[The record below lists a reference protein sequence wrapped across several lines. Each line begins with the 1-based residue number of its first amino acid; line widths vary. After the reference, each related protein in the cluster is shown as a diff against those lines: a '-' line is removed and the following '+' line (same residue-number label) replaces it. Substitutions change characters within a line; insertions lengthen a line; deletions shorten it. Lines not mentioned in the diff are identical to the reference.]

1 MNRQTNIPDWDLTSI
16 YPDINSEKYKAALT
30 QLTEGIKS
38 LKALNDQAEN
48 PDQKAGLNIE
58 NWIADFF
65 KADDILGPLANT
77 LAAYSYSIY
86 SVDTTSKSLLDN
98 LNQVESLTDQYEIQL
113 NRFSHTV
120 AENRGILPEF
130 YAKFPQ
136 YRKYEF
142 SINEMIEDDI
152 HTLSPELEE
161 IIAKLQQTGGRAWD
175 RLHEQLISN
184 LKDSETKKLF
194 NELRNDAYSPDA
206 QLRKE
211 SWQKEIALLK
221 QNEIAFAAS
230 LNNLKGETLSLL
242 EKRSWNNA
250 IDRALSSSRIKKETL
265 DALIA
270 AIEESLPHWRK
281 YLCAKAEYLKNH
293 NATASTNCGKE
304 KGLSFYDLF
313 APLDGKTASDG
324 QSVNDGI
331 TSNPGAATAG
341 KENTADITTT
351 TGITSNRA
359 ASEDSLLS
367 KNWTFEEARDYIVK
381 EFTSFS
387 PVMGDFARNAFD
399 RNWIDAR
406 VHPGKVGGAYCQDFY
421 VQKESRVLSN
431 FTGAFSDII
440 TLAHEL
446 GHAFHFFCIKDKDYR
461 NANYPMTLAETAS
474 TFAETIVKQD
484 ILKTASKEDRIK
496 ILELDLQDTC
506 QVLVDILCRFYFERS
521 VFEERQNGELTSEDF
536 CRLMADAQERS
547 YGDGLSDER
556 HEYMWAVKSHYY
568 SVDLD
573 FYNYPYAFGQLFA
586 AGLYSRYKKEG
597 KAFVDIYCKLLADT
611 GSMSCEDLCRQA
623 GFDITKKDFWKS
635 GIDFYINEI
644 EQFCRE
650 AE

>member
-1 MNRQTNIPDWDLTSI
+1 MNKPTNIPDWDLGSI
-16 YPDINSEKYKAALT
+16 YPDINSEKYKSDLAK
-30 QLTEGIKS
+30 LTEGIKT

-48 PDQKAGLNIE
+48 PDQKNHLNIQ

-98 LNQVESLTDQYEIQL
+98 LNQVEFLTDQYQIQL

-120 AENRGILPEF
+120 SKNRGILSEF
-130 YAKFPQ
+130 YANFPQ

-142 SINEMIEDDI
+142 SINEMLEDDI
-152 HTLSPELEE
+152 HTLSPELEG

-175 RLHEQLISN
+175 SLHEQLISN
-184 LKDSETKKLF
+184 LKDPETGKLF

-206 QLRKE
+206 RLRKE

-242 EKRSWNNA
+242 EERSWNCA
-250 IDRALSSSRIKKETL
+250 IDRALSSSRMKKETL

-270 AIEESLPHWRK
+270 AIEESLPQWRK
-281 YLCAKAEYLKNH
+281 YLKAKAEYLKNH

-304 KGLSFYDLF
+304 KGLAFYDLF
-313 APLDGKTASDG
+313 APLDGNTASDG
-324 QSVNDGI
+324 N
-331 TSNPGAATAG
+331 TNTAG
-341 KENTADITTT
+341 QTENGCNTATPSATN
-351 TGITSNRA
+351 NRA
-359 ASEDSLLS
+359 ASEESLLS
-367 KNWTFEEARDYIVK
+367 KNWTFEEARNYIVK

-387 PVMGDFARNAFD
+387 PVMGDFAKNAFD
-399 RNWIDAR
+399 KNWIDAR

-547 YGDGLSDER
+547 YGDGLSAER

-573 FYNYPYAFGQLFA
+573 FYNFPYAFGQLFA

-597 KAFVDIYCKLLADT
+597 KAFVDIYCNLLSDT
-611 GSMSCEDLCRQA
+611 GSMSCEDLCFKA

-650 AE
+650 TE

>member
-1 MNRQTNIPDWDLTSI
+1 MNKPTNIPDWDLGSI
-16 YPDINSEKYKAALT
+16 YPDINSEKYKSDLAK
-30 QLTEGIKS
+30 LTEGIKT

-48 PDQKAGLNIE
+48 PDQKNHLNIQ

-98 LNQVESLTDQYEIQL
+98 LNQVEFLTDQYQIQL

-120 AENRGILPEF
+120 SKNRGILSEF
-130 YAKFPQ
+130 YANFPQ

-142 SINEMIEDDI
+142 SINEMLEDDI
-152 HTLSPELEE
+152 HTLSPELEG

-175 RLHEQLISN
+175 SLHEQLISN
-184 LKDSETKKLF
+184 LKDPETGKLF

-206 QLRKE
+206 RLRKE

-242 EKRSWNNA
+242 EERSWNCA
-250 IDRALSSSRIKKETL
+250 IDRALSSSRMKKETL

-270 AIEESLPHWRK
+270 AIEESLPQWRK
-281 YLCAKAEYLKNH
+281 YLKAKAEYLKNH
-293 NATASTNCGKE
+293 NATASTNCDKE
-304 KGLSFYDLF
+304 KGLAFYDLF
-313 APLDGKTASDG
+313 APLDGNTTSDG
-324 QSVNDGI
+324 N
-331 TSNPGAATAG
+331 TNTAG
-341 KENTADITTT
+341 QTETGCNTN
-351 TGITSNRA
+351 TSDSTNNRA
-359 ASEDSLLS
+359 ASEESLLS
-367 KNWTFEEARDYIVK
+367 KNWTFEEARDYIIK

-387 PVMGDFARNAFD
+387 PVMGDFAKNAFD
-399 RNWIDAR
+399 KNWIDAR

-547 YGDGLSDER
+547 YGDGLSAQR

-573 FYNYPYAFGQLFA
+573 FYNFPYAFGQLFA

-597 KAFVDIYCKLLADT
+597 KAFVDIYCNLLSDT
-611 GSMSCEDLCRQA
+611 GSMSCEDLCFKA

-644 EQFCRE
+644 EQFCKE

>member
-1 MNRQTNIPDWDLTSI
+1 MNKPTNIPDWDLGSI
-16 YPDINSEKYKAALT
+16 YPDINSEKYKSDLAK
-30 QLTEGIKS
+30 LTEGIKT

-48 PDQKAGLNIE
+48 PDQKNHLNIQ

-120 AENRGILPEF
+120 AKNRGILSEF
-130 YAKFPQ
+130 YVNFPQ
-136 YRKYEF
+136 YKKYEF
-142 SINEMIEDDI
+142 SINEMLEDDI
-152 HTLSPELEE
+152 HTLSPELEG

-184 LKDSETKKLF
+184 LKDPETGKLF

-206 QLRKE
+206 RLRKE

-221 QNEIAFAAS
+221 QSEIAFAAS

-242 EKRSWNNA
+242 EERSWNCA
-250 IDRALSSSRIKKETL
+250 IDRALSSSRMKKETL

-270 AIEESLPHWRK
+270 AIEESLPQWRK
-281 YLCAKAEYLKNH
+281 YLKAKAEYLKNH
-293 NATASTNCGKE
+293 NATASTNCVKE
-304 KGLSFYDLF
+304 KGLAFYDLF
-313 APLDGKTASDG
+313 APLDGNTSSDG
-324 QSVNDGI
+324 N
-331 TSNPGAATAG
+331 TNTAG
-341 KENTADITTT
+341 QTETGCNTATPSATN
-351 TGITSNRA
+351 NRA
-359 ASEDSLLS
+359 ASEESLLS
-367 KNWTFEEARDYIVK
+367 KNWTFEEARDYIIK

-387 PVMGDFARNAFD
+387 PVMGDFAKNAFD
-399 RNWIDAR
+399 KNWIDAR

-547 YGDGLSDER
+547 YGDGLSAER

-573 FYNYPYAFGQLFA
+573 FYNFPYAFGQLFA

-597 KAFVDIYCKLLADT
+597 KAFVDIYCNLLSDT
-611 GSMSCEDLCRQA
+611 GSMSCEDLCFKA

-644 EQFCRE
+644 EQFCKE

>member
-1 MNRQTNIPDWDLTSI
+1 MNKPTNIPDWDLGSI
-16 YPDINSEKYKAALT
+16 YPDINSEKYKSDLAK
-30 QLTEGIKS
+30 LTEGIKT

-48 PDQKAGLNIE
+48 PDQKNHLNIQ

-120 AENRGILPEF
+120 AKNRGILSEF
-130 YAKFPQ
+130 YANFPQ

-142 SINEMIEDDI
+142 SINEMLEDDI
-152 HTLSPELEE
+152 HTLSPELEG

-184 LKDSETKKLF
+184 LKDPETGKLF

-206 QLRKE
+206 RLRKE

-242 EKRSWNNA
+242 EERSWNCA
-250 IDRALSSSRIKKETL
+250 IDRALSSSRMKKETL

-270 AIEESLPHWRK
+270 AIEESLPQWRK
-281 YLCAKAEYLKNH
+281 YLKAKAEYLKNH

-304 KGLSFYDLF
+304 KGLAFYDLF
-313 APLDGKTASDG
+313 APLDGNTA
-324 QSVNDGI
+324 NDGN
-331 TSNPGAATAG
+331 TNTAG
-341 KENTADITTT
+341 QTETGCNTATPSATN
-351 TGITSNRA
+351 NRA
-359 ASEDSLLS
+359 ASEESLLS
-367 KNWTFEEARDYIVK
+367 KNRTFEEARDYIIK

-387 PVMGDFARNAFD
+387 PVMGDFAKNAFD
-399 RNWIDAR
+399 KNWIDAR

-547 YGDGLSDER
+547 YGDGLSAER

-573 FYNYPYAFGQLFA
+573 FYNFPYAFGQLFA

-597 KAFVDIYCKLLADT
+597 KAFVDIYCNLLSDT
-611 GSMSCEDLCRQA
+611 GSMSCEDLCFKA

-635 GIDFYINEI
+635 GIDFYIKEI
-644 EQFCRE
+644 QQFCKE

>member
-1 MNRQTNIPDWDLTSI
+1 MNKPTNLPDWDLGSI
-16 YPDINSEKYKAALT
+16 YSDINSEKYKSDLAK
-30 QLTEGIKS
+30 LTEGIKT

-48 PDQKAGLNIE
+48 PDQKNHLNIQ

-98 LNQVESLTDQYEIQL
+98 LNQVESITDQYQIQL

-120 AENRGILPEF
+120 SKNRGILSEF
-130 YAKFPQ
+130 YVNFPQ

-142 SINEMIEDDI
+142 SINEMLEDDI
-152 HTLSPELEE
+152 HTLSPELEG

-184 LKDSETKKLF
+184 LKDPETGKLF

-206 QLRKE
+206 RLRKE

-242 EKRSWNNA
+242 EERSWNCA
-250 IDRALSSSRIKKETL
+250 IDRALSSSRMKKETL

-270 AIEESLPHWRK
+270 AIEESLPQWRK
-281 YLCAKAEYLKNH
+281 YLKAKAEYLKNH

-304 KGLSFYDLF
+304 KGLAFYDLF
-313 APLDGKTASDG
+313 APLDGNTASDG
-324 QSVNDGI
+324 N
-331 TSNPGAATAG
+331 TNTAG
-341 KENTADITTT
+341 QTETGCNTN
-351 TGITSNRA
+351 TSDSTNNRA
-359 ASEDSLLS
+359 ASEESLLS
-367 KNWTFEEARDYIVK
+367 KNWTFEEARNYIVK

-399 RNWIDAR
+399 KNWIDAR

-547 YGDGLSDER
+547 YGDGLSAER

-573 FYNYPYAFGQLFA
+573 FYNFPYAFGQLFA

-597 KAFVDIYCKLLADT
+597 KAFVDIYCNLLSDT
-611 GSMSCEDLCRQA
+611 GSMSCEDLCFKA

-644 EQFCRE
+644 EQFCKE

>member
-1 MNRQTNIPDWDLTSI
+1 MNKPTNIPDWDLGSI
-16 YPDINSEKYKAALT
+16 YPDINSEKYKSDLAK
-30 QLTEGIKS
+30 LTEGIKT
-38 LKALNDQAEN
+38 LKALTDQAEN
-48 PDQKAGLNIE
+48 PDQKNHLNIQ

-98 LNQVESLTDQYEIQL
+98 LNQVESLTDQYQIQL

-120 AENRGILPEF
+120 SKNRGILSEF
-130 YAKFPQ
+130 YANFPQ

-142 SINEMIEDDI
+142 SINEMLEDDI
-152 HTLSPELEE
+152 HTLSPELEG

-184 LKDSETKKLF
+184 LKDPETGKLF

-206 QLRKE
+206 RLRKE

-242 EKRSWNNA
+242 EERSWNCA
-250 IDRALSSSRIKKETL
+250 IDRALSSSRMKKETL

-270 AIEESLPHWRK
+270 AIEESLPQWRR
-281 YLCAKAEYLKNH
+281 YLKAKAEYLKNH

-304 KGLSFYDLF
+304 KGLAFYDLF
-313 APLDGKTASDG
+313 APLDGNTASDG
-324 QSVNDGI
+324 N
-331 TSNPGAATAG
+331 TNTAG
-341 KENTADITTT
+341 QTETGCNTATPSATN
-351 TGITSNRA
+351 NRA
-359 ASEDSLLS
+359 ASEESLLS
-367 KNWTFEEARDYIVK
+367 KNWTFDEARDYIIR
-381 EFTSFS
+381 EFASFS
-387 PVMGDFARNAFD
+387 PKMGECAQNAFD

-536 CRLMADAQERS
+536 CRLMAHAQERS
-547 YGDGLSDER
+547 YGDGLSAER

-573 FYNYPYAFGQLFA
+573 FYNFPYAFGQLFA

-597 KAFVDIYCKLLADT
+597 KAFVDIYCNLLSDT
-611 GSMSCEDLCRQA
+611 GSMSCEDLCFKA

-644 EQFCRE
+644 EQFCKE

>member
-1 MNRQTNIPDWDLTSI
+1 MNKPTNIPDWDLGSI
-16 YPDINSEKYKAALT
+16 YPDINSEKYKSDLAK
-30 QLTEGIKS
+30 LTEGIKT

-48 PDQKAGLNIE
+48 PDQKNHLNIQ

-86 SVDTTSKSLLDN
+86 SIDTTSKSLLDN

-120 AENRGILPEF
+120 AKNRGILSEF
-130 YAKFPQ
+130 YANFPQ

-142 SINEMIEDDI
+142 SINEMLEDDI
-152 HTLSPELEE
+152 HTLSPELEG

-184 LKDSETKKLF
+184 LKDPETGKLF

-206 QLRKE
+206 RLRKE

-242 EKRSWNNA
+242 EERSWNCA
-250 IDRALSSSRIKKETL
+250 IDRALSSSRMKKETL

-270 AIEESLPHWRK
+270 AIEESLPQWRR
-281 YLCAKAEYLKNH
+281 YLKAKAEYLKNH

-304 KGLSFYDLF
+304 KGLAFYDLF
-313 APLDGKTASDG
+313 APLDGNTASDG
-324 QSVNDGI
+324 N
-331 TSNPGAATAG
+331 TNTAG
-341 KENTADITTT
+341 QTETGCNTATPSATN
-351 TGITSNRA
+351 NRA
-359 ASEDSLLS
+359 ASEESLLS

-387 PVMGDFARNAFD
+387 PVMGDFAKNAFD
-399 RNWIDAR
+399 KNWIDAR

-536 CRLMADAQERS
+536 CRLMAHAQERS
-547 YGDGLSDER
+547 YGDGLSAER

-573 FYNYPYAFGQLFA
+573 FYNFPYAFGQLFA

-597 KAFVDIYCKLLADT
+597 KAFVDIYCNLLSDT
-611 GSMSCEDLCRQA
+611 GSMSCEDLCFKA

-644 EQFCRE
+644 EQFCKE

>member
-1 MNRQTNIPDWDLTSI
+1 MNKPTNIPDWDLGSI
-16 YPDINSEKYKAALT
+16 YPDINSEKYKSDLAK
-30 QLTEGIKS
+30 LTEGIKT

-48 PDQKAGLNIE
+48 PDQKNHLNIQ

-98 LNQVESLTDQYEIQL
+98 LNQVESITDQYQIQL

-120 AENRGILPEF
+120 SKNRGILSEF
-130 YAKFPQ
+130 YVNFPQ

-142 SINEMIEDDI
+142 SINEMLEDDI
-152 HTLSPELEE
+152 HTLSPELEG

-184 LKDSETKKLF
+184 LKDPETGKLF

-206 QLRKE
+206 RLRKE

-242 EKRSWNNA
+242 EERSWNCA
-250 IDRALSSSRIKKETL
+250 IDRALSSSRMKKETL

-270 AIEESLPHWRK
+270 AIEESLPQWRK
-281 YLCAKAEYLKNH
+281 YLKAKAEYLKNH

-304 KGLSFYDLF
+304 KGLAFYDLF
-313 APLDGKTASDG
+313 APLDGNTASDG
-324 QSVNDGI
+324 N
-331 TSNPGAATAG
+331 TNTAG
-341 KENTADITTT
+341 QTETGCNTN
-351 TGITSNRA
+351 TSDSTNNRA
-359 ASEDSLLS
+359 ASEESLLS
-367 KNWTFEEARDYIVK
+367 KNWTFEEARNYIVK

-387 PVMGDFARNAFD
+387 PVMGDFAKNAFD
-399 RNWIDAR
+399 KNWIDAR

-547 YGDGLSDER
+547 YGDGLSAER

-573 FYNYPYAFGQLFA
+573 FYNFPYAFGQLFA

-597 KAFVDIYCKLLADT
+597 KAFVDIYCNLLSDT
-611 GSMSCEDLCRQA
+611 GSMSCEDLCFKA

-644 EQFCRE
+644 QQFCKE

>member
-1 MNRQTNIPDWDLTSI
+1 MNKPTNIPDWDLGSI
-16 YPDINSEKYKAALT
+16 YPDINSEKYKSDLAK
-30 QLTEGIKS
+30 LTEGIKT

-48 PDQKAGLNIE
+48 PDQKNHLNIQ

-120 AENRGILPEF
+120 SKNRGILSEF
-130 YAKFPQ
+130 YANFPQ

-142 SINEMIEDDI
+142 SINEMLEDDI
-152 HTLSPELEE
+152 HTLSPELEG

-184 LKDSETKKLF
+184 LKDPETGKLF

-242 EKRSWNNA
+242 EERSWNCA
-250 IDRALSSSRIKKETL
+250 IDRALSSSRMKKETL

-270 AIEESLPHWRK
+270 AIEESLPQWRK
-281 YLCAKAEYLKNH
+281 YLKAKAEYLKNH

-304 KGLSFYDLF
+304 KGLAFYDLF
-313 APLDGKTASDG
+313 APLDGNTSSDG
-324 QSVNDGI
+324 N
-331 TSNPGAATAG
+331 TNTAG
-341 KENTADITTT
+341 QTENGCNTATPSATN
-351 TGITSNRA
+351 NRA
-359 ASEDSLLS
+359 ASEESLLS
-367 KNWTFEEARDYIVK
+367 KNWTFEEARDYIIK

-387 PVMGDFARNAFD
+387 PVMGDFAKNAFD
-399 RNWIDAR
+399 KNWIDAR

-547 YGDGLSDER
+547 YGDGLSAER

-573 FYNYPYAFGQLFA
+573 FYNFPYAFGQLFA

-597 KAFVDIYCKLLADT
+597 KAFVDIYCNLLSDT
-611 GSMSCEDLCRQA
+611 GSMSCEDLCFKA

-644 EQFCRE
+644 QQFCKE

>member
-1 MNRQTNIPDWDLTSI
+1 MNKPTNIPDWDLGSI
-16 YPDINSEKYKAALT
+16 YPDINSEKYKSDLAK
-30 QLTEGIKS
+30 LTEGIKT
-38 LKALNDQAEN
+38 LKALNDQAEK
-48 PDQKAGLNIE
+48 PDQKNHLNIQ

-98 LNQVESLTDQYEIQL
+98 LNQVEFLTDQYEIQL

-120 AENRGILPEF
+120 AKNRGILSEF
-130 YAKFPQ
+130 YANFPQ

-142 SINEMIEDDI
+142 SINEMLEDDI

-184 LKDSETKKLF
+184 LKDPETGKLF

-206 QLRKE
+206 RLRKE

-242 EKRSWNNA
+242 EERSWNCA
-250 IDRALSSSRIKKETL
+250 IDRALSSSRMKKETL

-270 AIEESLPHWRK
+270 AIEESLPQWRK
-281 YLCAKAEYLKNH
+281 YLKAKAEYLKNH

-313 APLDGKTASDG
+313 APLDANTA
-324 QSVNDGI
+324 NDDN
-331 TSNPGAATAG
+331 TNTAG
-341 KENTADITTT
+341 QTEIGCNTN
-351 TGITSNRA
+351 TSDSTNNRA
-359 ASEDSLLS
+359 ASEESLLS

-387 PVMGDFARNAFD
+387 PVMGDFAKNAFD
-399 RNWIDAR
+399 KNWIDAR

-547 YGDGLSDER
+547 YGDGLSAER

-573 FYNYPYAFGQLFA
+573 FYNFPYAFGQLFA

-597 KAFVDIYCKLLADT
+597 KAFVDIYCNLLSDT
-611 GSMSCEDLCRQA
+611 GSMSCEDLCFKA

-644 EQFCRE
+644 QQFCRE
-650 AE
+650 TE

>member
-1 MNRQTNIPDWDLTSI
+1 MNKPTIIPDWDLGSI
-16 YPDINSEKYKAALT
+16 YPDINSEKYKSDLAK
-30 QLTEGIKS
+30 LTEGIKT

-48 PDQKAGLNIE
+48 PEQKNHLNIQ

-120 AENRGILPEF
+120 SKNRGILSEF
-130 YAKFPQ
+130 YANFPQ

-142 SINEMIEDDI
+142 SINEMLEDDI
-152 HTLSPELEE
+152 HTLSPELEG

-184 LKDSETKKLF
+184 LKDPETGKLF

-206 QLRKE
+206 RLRKE

-242 EKRSWNNA
+242 EERSWNCA
-250 IDRALSSSRIKKETL
+250 IDRALSSSRMKKETL

-270 AIEESLPHWRK
+270 AIEESLPQWRR
-281 YLCAKAEYLKNH
+281 YLKAKAEYLKNH

-304 KGLSFYDLF
+304 KGLAFYDLF
-313 APLDGKTASDG
+313 APLDGNTSSDG
-324 QSVNDGI
+324 N
-331 TSNPGAATAG
+331 TNTAG
-341 KENTADITTT
+341 QTETGCNTATPSATN
-351 TGITSNRA
+351 NRA
-359 ASEDSLLS
+359 ASEESLLS
-367 KNWTFEEARDYIVK
+367 KNWTFEEARNYIVK

-387 PVMGDFARNAFD
+387 PVMGDFAKNAFD
-399 RNWIDAR
+399 KNWIDAR

-547 YGDGLSDER
+547 YGDGLSAQR

-573 FYNYPYAFGQLFA
+573 FYNFPYAFGQLFA

-597 KAFVDIYCKLLADT
+597 KAFIDIYCNLLSDT
-611 GSMSCEDLCRQA
+611 GSMSCEDLCFKA

-644 EQFCRE
+644 EQFCKE

>member
-1 MNRQTNIPDWDLTSI
+1 MNKPTNIPDWDLGSI
-16 YPDINSEKYKAALT
+16 YPDINSEKYKSDLAK
-30 QLTEGIKS
+30 LTEGIKT

-48 PDQKAGLNIE
+48 PDQKNHLNIQ

-86 SVDTTSKSLLDN
+86 SIDTTSKSLLDN

-120 AENRGILPEF
+120 AKNRGILSEF
-130 YAKFPQ
+130 YANFPQ

-142 SINEMIEDDI
+142 SINEMLEDDI
-152 HTLSPELEE
+152 HTLSPELEG

-184 LKDSETKKLF
+184 LKDPETGKLF

-206 QLRKE
+206 RLRKE

-242 EKRSWNNA
+242 EERSWNCA
-250 IDRALSSSRIKKETL
+250 IDRALSSSRMKKETL

-270 AIEESLPHWRK
+270 AIEESLPQWRK
-281 YLCAKAEYLKNH
+281 YLKAKAEYLKNH

-304 KGLSFYDLF
+304 KGLAFYDLF
-313 APLDGKTASDG
+313 APLDGNTTSDG
-324 QSVNDGI
+324 NTANDGN
-331 TSNPGAATAG
+331 TNTAG
-341 KENTADITTT
+341 QTETGCNTATPSATN
-351 TGITSNRA
+351 NRA
-359 ASEDSLLS
+359 ASEESLLS
-367 KNWTFEEARDYIVK
+367 KNWTFEEARDYIIK

-387 PVMGDFARNAFD
+387 PVMGDFAKNAFD
-399 RNWIDAR
+399 KNWIDAR

-547 YGDGLSDER
+547 YGDGLSAER

-573 FYNYPYAFGQLFA
+573 FYNFPYAFGQLFA

-597 KAFVDIYCKLLADT
+597 KAFVDIYCNLLSDT
-611 GSMSCEDLCRQA
+611 GSMSCEDLCFKA

-644 EQFCRE
+644 EQFCKE

>member
-1 MNRQTNIPDWDLTSI
+1 MNKPTNIPDWDLGSI
-16 YPDINSEKYKAALT
+16 YSDINSEKYKSDLAK
-30 QLTEGIKS
+30 LTEGIKT

-48 PDQKAGLNIE
+48 PDQKNHLNIQ

-98 LNQVESLTDQYEIQL
+98 LNQVEFLTDQYQIQL

-120 AENRGILPEF
+120 SKNRGILSEF
-130 YAKFPQ
+130 YANFPQ

-142 SINEMIEDDI
+142 SINEMLEDDI
-152 HTLSPELEE
+152 HTLSPELEG

-184 LKDSETKKLF
+184 LKDPETGKLF

-206 QLRKE
+206 RLRKE

-242 EKRSWNNA
+242 EERSWNCA
-250 IDRALSSSRIKKETL
+250 IDRTLSSSRMKKETL

-270 AIEESLPHWRK
+270 AIEESLPQWRK
-281 YLCAKAEYLKNH
+281 YLKAKAEYLKNH

-304 KGLSFYDLF
+304 KGLAFYDLF
-313 APLDGKTASDG
+313 APLDGNTA
-324 QSVNDGI
+324 NDGN
-331 TSNPGAATAG
+331 TNTAG
-341 KENTADITTT
+341 QTETGCNTNTCDSTN
-351 TGITSNRA
+351 NRA
-359 ASEDSLLS
+359 ASEESLLS
-367 KNWTFEEARDYIVK
+367 KNWTFEEARDYIIK

-387 PVMGDFARNAFD
+387 PVMGDFAKNAFD
-399 RNWIDAR
+399 KNWIDAR

-484 ILKTASKEDRIK
+484 ILKTVSKEDRIK

-547 YGDGLSDER
+547 YGDGLSAQR

-573 FYNYPYAFGQLFA
+573 FYNFPYAFGQLFA

-597 KAFVDIYCKLLADT
+597 KAFVDIYCNLLSDT
-611 GSMSCEDLCRQA
+611 GSMSCEDLCFKA

-644 EQFCRE
+644 EQFCKE

>member
-1 MNRQTNIPDWDLTSI
+1 MNKPTNIPDWDLGSI
-16 YPDINSEKYKAALT
+16 YSDINSEKYKSDLAK
-30 QLTEGIKS
+30 LTEGIKT

-48 PDQKAGLNIE
+48 PDQKNHLNIQ

-98 LNQVESLTDQYEIQL
+98 LNQVESITDQYQIQL

-120 AENRGILPEF
+120 SKNRGILSEF
-130 YAKFPQ
+130 YVNFPQ

-142 SINEMIEDDI
+142 SINEMLEDDI
-152 HTLSPELEE
+152 HTLSPELEG

-184 LKDSETKKLF
+184 LKDPETGKLF

-206 QLRKE
+206 RLRKE

-242 EKRSWNNA
+242 EERSWNCA
-250 IDRALSSSRIKKETL
+250 IDRALSSSRMKKETL

-270 AIEESLPHWRK
+270 AIEESLPQWRK
-281 YLCAKAEYLKNH
+281 YLKAKAEYLKNH

-304 KGLSFYDLF
+304 KGLAFYDLF
-313 APLDGKTASDG
+313 APLDGNTASDG
-324 QSVNDGI
+324 N
-331 TSNPGAATAG
+331 TNTAG
-341 KENTADITTT
+341 QTETGCNTATPSATN
-351 TGITSNRA
+351 NRA
-359 ASEDSLLS
+359 ASEESLLS

-387 PVMGDFARNAFD
+387 PVMGDFAKNAFD
-399 RNWIDAR
+399 KNWIDAR

-547 YGDGLSDER
+547 YGDGLSAQR

-573 FYNYPYAFGQLFA
+573 FYNFPYAFGQLFA

-597 KAFVDIYCKLLADT
+597 KAFVDIYCNLLSDT
-611 GSMSCEDLCRQA
+611 GSMSCEDLCFKA

-644 EQFCRE
+644 EQFCKE

>member
-1 MNRQTNIPDWDLTSI
+1 MNKPTNIPDWDLGSI
-16 YPDINSEKYKAALT
+16 YPDINSEKYKSDLAK
-30 QLTEGIKS
+30 LTEGIKT
-38 LKALNDQAEN
+38 LKALNDQAEK
-48 PDQKAGLNIE
+48 PDQKNHLNIQ

-120 AENRGILPEF
+120 SKNRGILSEF
-130 YAKFPQ
+130 YVNFPQ
-136 YRKYEF
+136 YKKYEF
-142 SINEMIEDDI
+142 SINEMLEDDI
-152 HTLSPELEE
+152 HTLSPELEG

-184 LKDSETKKLF
+184 LKDPETGKLF

-206 QLRKE
+206 RLRKE

-242 EKRSWNNA
+242 EERSWNCA
-250 IDRALSSSRIKKETL
+250 IDRALSSSRMKKETL

-270 AIEESLPHWRK
+270 AIEESLPQWRK
-281 YLCAKAEYLKNH
+281 YLKAKAEYLKNH
-293 NATASTNCGKE
+293 NATASTNCDKE
-304 KGLSFYDLF
+304 KGLAFYDLF
-313 APLDGKTASDG
+313 APLDGNTTSDG
-324 QSVNDGI
+324 N
-331 TSNPGAATAG
+331 TNTAG
-341 KENTADITTT
+341 QTETGCNTATPSATN
-351 TGITSNRA
+351 NRA
-359 ASEDSLLS
+359 ASEESLLS
-367 KNWTFEEARDYIVK
+367 KNWTFEEARDYIIK

-387 PVMGDFARNAFD
+387 PVMGDFAKNAFD
-399 RNWIDAR
+399 KNWIDAR

-547 YGDGLSDER
+547 YGDGLSAQR

-573 FYNYPYAFGQLFA
+573 FYNFPYAFGQLFA

-597 KAFVDIYCKLLADT
+597 KAFVDIYCNLLSDT
-611 GSMSCEDLCRQA
+611 GSMSCEDLCFKA

-644 EQFCRE
+644 EQFCKE

>member
-1 MNRQTNIPDWDLTSI
+1 MNKPTNIPDWDLGSI
-16 YPDINSEKYKAALT
+16 YPDINSEKYKSDFAK
-30 QLTEGIKS
+30 LTEGIKT

-48 PDQKAGLNIE
+48 PDQKNHLNIQ

-120 AENRGILPEF
+120 SKNRGILSEF
-130 YAKFPQ
+130 YVNFPQ

-142 SINEMIEDDI
+142 SINEMLEDDI
-152 HTLSPELEE
+152 HTLSPELEG

-184 LKDSETKKLF
+184 LKDPETGKLF

-206 QLRKE
+206 RLRKE

-242 EKRSWNNA
+242 EERSWNCA
-250 IDRALSSSRIKKETL
+250 IDRALSSSRMKKETL

-270 AIEESLPHWRK
+270 AIEESLPQWRK
-281 YLCAKAEYLKNH
+281 YLKAKAEYLKNH

-304 KGLSFYDLF
+304 KGLAFYDLF
-313 APLDGKTASDG
+313 APLDGNTASDG
-324 QSVNDGI
+324 N
-331 TSNPGAATAG
+331 TNTAG
-341 KENTADITTT
+341 QIETGCNTATPLATN
-351 TGITSNRA
+351 NRA
-359 ASEDSLLS
+359 ASEESLLS
-367 KNWTFEEARDYIVK
+367 KNWTFEEARDYIIK

-387 PVMGDFARNAFD
+387 PVMGDFAKNAFD
-399 RNWIDAR
+399 KNWIDAR

-547 YGDGLSDER
+547 YGDGLSAQR

-573 FYNYPYAFGQLFA
+573 FYNFPYAFGQLFA

-597 KAFVDIYCKLLADT
+597 KAFVDIYCNLLSDT
-611 GSMSCEDLCRQA
+611 GSMSCEDLCFKA

-644 EQFCRE
+644 EQFCKE

>member
-1 MNRQTNIPDWDLTSI
+1 MNKPTNIPDWDLGSI
-16 YPDINSEKYKAALT
+16 YPDINSEKYKSDLAK
-30 QLTEGIKS
+30 LTEGIKT

-48 PDQKAGLNIE
+48 PDQKNHLNIQ

-120 AENRGILPEF
+120 AKNRGILSEF
-130 YAKFPQ
+130 YVNFPQ
-136 YRKYEF
+136 YKKYEF
-142 SINEMIEDDI
+142 SINEMLEDDI
-152 HTLSPELEE
+152 HTLSPELEG

-184 LKDSETKKLF
+184 LKDPETGKLF

-206 QLRKE
+206 RLRKE

-242 EKRSWNNA
+242 EERSWNCA
-250 IDRALSSSRIKKETL
+250 IDRALSSSRMKKETL

-270 AIEESLPHWRK
+270 AIEESLPQWRK
-281 YLCAKAEYLKNH
+281 YLKAKAEYLKNH

-304 KGLSFYDLF
+304 KGLAFYDLF
-313 APLDGKTASDG
+313 APLDGNTASDG
-324 QSVNDGI
+324 N
-331 TSNPGAATAG
+331 TNTAG
-341 KENTADITTT
+341 QTETGCNTATPSATN
-351 TGITSNRA
+351 NRA
-359 ASEDSLLS
+359 ASEESLLS

-387 PVMGDFARNAFD
+387 PVMGDFAKNAFD
-399 RNWIDAR
+399 KNWIDAR

-547 YGDGLSDER
+547 YGDGLSAER

-573 FYNYPYAFGQLFA
+573 FYNFPYAFGQLFA

-597 KAFVDIYCKLLADT
+597 KAFVDIYCNLLSDT
-611 GSMSCEDLCRQA
+611 GSMSCEDLCFKA

-644 EQFCRE
+644 EQFCKE

>member
-1 MNRQTNIPDWDLTSI
+1 MNKPTNIPDWDLNSI
-16 YPDINSEKYKAALT
+16 YPDINSEKYKSDLAK
-30 QLTEGIKS
+30 LTEGIKT

-48 PDQKAGLNIE
+48 PDQKNHLNIQ

-98 LNQVESLTDQYEIQL
+98 LNQVESLTDQYQIQL

-120 AENRGILPEF
+120 AKNRGILSEF
-130 YAKFPQ
+130 YVNFPQ
-136 YRKYEF
+136 YKKYEF
-142 SINEMIEDDI
+142 SINEMLEDDI
-152 HTLSPELEE
+152 HTLSPELEG

-184 LKDSETKKLF
+184 LKDPETGKLF

-206 QLRKE
+206 RLRKE

-242 EKRSWNNA
+242 EERSWNCA
-250 IDRALSSSRIKKETL
+250 IDRALSSSRMKKETL

-270 AIEESLPHWRK
+270 AIEESLPQWRK
-281 YLCAKAEYLKNH
+281 YLKAKAEYLKNH

-304 KGLSFYDLF
+304 KGLAFYDLF
-313 APLDGKTASDG
+313 APLDGNTA
-324 QSVNDGI
+324 NDGN
-331 TSNPGAATAG
+331 TNTAG
-341 KENTADITTT
+341 QTETGCNTATPSATN
-351 TGITSNRA
+351 NRA
-359 ASEDSLLS
+359 ASEESLLS

-387 PVMGDFARNAFD
+387 PVMGDFAKNAFD
-399 RNWIDAR
+399 KNWIDAR

-547 YGDGLSDER
+547 YGDGLSAER

-573 FYNYPYAFGQLFA
+573 FYNFPYAFGQLFA

-597 KAFVDIYCKLLADT
+597 KAFVDIYCNLLSDT
-611 GSMSCEDLCRQA
+611 GSMSCEDLCFKA

-644 EQFCRE
+644 EQFCKE

>member
-1 MNRQTNIPDWDLTSI
+1 MNKPTNIPDWDLGSI
-16 YPDINSEKYKAALT
+16 YPDINSEKYKSDLAK
-30 QLTEGIKS
+30 LTEGIKT

-48 PDQKAGLNIE
+48 PDQKNHLNIQ

-120 AENRGILPEF
+120 SKNRGILSEF
-130 YAKFPQ
+130 YVNFPQ

-142 SINEMIEDDI
+142 SINEMLEDDI
-152 HTLSPELEE
+152 HTLSPELEG

-184 LKDSETKKLF
+184 LKDPETGKLF

-206 QLRKE
+206 RLRKE

-242 EKRSWNNA
+242 EERSWNCA
-250 IDRALSSSRIKKETL
+250 IDRALSSSRMKKETL

-270 AIEESLPHWRK
+270 AIEESLPQWRK
-281 YLCAKAEYLKNH
+281 YLKAKAEYLKNH

-304 KGLSFYDLF
+304 KGLAFYDLF
-313 APLDGKTASDG
+313 APLDGNTA
-324 QSVNDGI
+324 NDGN
-331 TSNPGAATAG
+331 TNTAG
-341 KENTADITTT
+341 QTETGCNTATPSATN
-351 TGITSNRA
+351 NRA
-359 ASEDSLLS
+359 ASEESLLS
-367 KNWTFEEARDYIVK
+367 KNWTFEEARDYIIK

-387 PVMGDFARNAFD
+387 PVMGNFAKNAFD
-399 RNWIDAR
+399 KNWIDAR

-536 CRLMADAQERS
+536 CRLMAHAQERS
-547 YGDGLSDER
+547 YGDGLSAER

-573 FYNYPYAFGQLFA
+573 FYNFPYAFGQLFA

-597 KAFVDIYCKLLADT
+597 KAFVDIYCNLLSDT
-611 GSMSCEDLCRQA
+611 GSMSCEDLCFKA

-644 EQFCRE
+644 EQFCKE

>member
-1 MNRQTNIPDWDLTSI
+1 MNKPTNIPDWDLGSI
-16 YPDINSEKYKAALT
+16 YPDINSEKYKSDLAK
-30 QLTEGIKS
+30 LTEGIKT

-48 PDQKAGLNIE
+48 PDQKNHLNIQ

-120 AENRGILPEF
+120 AKNRGILSEF
-130 YAKFPQ
+130 YVNFPQ
-136 YRKYEF
+136 YKKYEF
-142 SINEMIEDDI
+142 SINEMLEDDI
-152 HTLSPELEE
+152 HTLSPELEG

-184 LKDSETKKLF
+184 LKDPETGKLF

-206 QLRKE
+206 RLRKE

-230 LNNLKGETLSLL
+230 LNNLKAETLSLL
-242 EKRSWNNA
+242 EERSWNCA
-250 IDRALSSSRIKKETL
+250 IDRALSSSRMKKETL

-270 AIEESLPHWRK
+270 AIEESLPQWRK
-281 YLCAKAEYLKNH
+281 YLKAKAEYLKNH

-304 KGLSFYDLF
+304 KGLAFYDLF
-313 APLDGKTASDG
+313 APLDGNTA
-324 QSVNDGI
+324 NDGN
-331 TSNPGAATAG
+331 TNTAG
-341 KENTADITTT
+341 QTEIGCNTATPSATN
-351 TGITSNRA
+351 NRA
-359 ASEDSLLS
+359 ASEESLLS

-387 PVMGDFARNAFD
+387 PVMGDFAKNAFD
-399 RNWIDAR
+399 KNWIDAR

-536 CRLMADAQERS
+536 CRLMAHAQERS
-547 YGDGLSDER
+547 YGDGLSAER

-573 FYNYPYAFGQLFA
+573 FYNFPYAFGQLFA

-597 KAFVDIYCKLLADT
+597 KAFVDIYCNLLSDT
-611 GSMSCEDLCRQA
+611 GSMSCEDLCFKA

-644 EQFCRE
+644 EQFCKE

>member
-1 MNRQTNIPDWDLTSI
+1 MNKPTNIPDWDLGSI
-16 YPDINSEKYKAALT
+16 YPDINSEKYKSDLAK
-30 QLTEGIKS
+30 LTEGIKT

-48 PDQKAGLNIE
+48 PDQKNHLNIQ

-120 AENRGILPEF
+120 AKNRGILSEF
-130 YAKFPQ
+130 YVNFPQ
-136 YRKYEF
+136 YKKYEF
-142 SINEMIEDDI
+142 SINEMLEDDI
-152 HTLSPELEE
+152 HTLSPELEG

-184 LKDSETKKLF
+184 LKDPETGKLF

-206 QLRKE
+206 RLRKE

-242 EKRSWNNA
+242 EERSWNCA
-250 IDRALSSSRIKKETL
+250 IDRALSSSRMKKETL

-270 AIEESLPHWRK
+270 AIEESLPQWRK
-281 YLCAKAEYLKNH
+281 YLKAKAEYLKNH

-304 KGLSFYDLF
+304 KGLAFYDLF
-313 APLDGKTASDG
+313 APLDGNTASDG
-324 QSVNDGI
+324 N
-331 TSNPGAATAG
+331 TNTAG
-341 KENTADITTT
+341 QTETGCNTATPSATN
-351 TGITSNRA
+351 NRA
-359 ASEDSLLS
+359 ASEESLLS

-399 RNWIDAR
+399 KNWIDAR

-446 GHAFHFFCIKDKDYR
+446 GHAFHFFCIKDKNYR

-536 CRLMADAQERS
+536 CRLMAHAQERS
-547 YGDGLSDER
+547 YGDGLSAER

-573 FYNYPYAFGQLFA
+573 FYNFPYAFGQLFA

-597 KAFVDIYCKLLADT
+597 KAFVDIYCNLLSDT
-611 GSMSCEDLCRQA
+611 GSMSCENLCFKA

-644 EQFCRE
+644 EQFCKE

>member
-1 MNRQTNIPDWDLTSI
+1 MNKPTNIPDWDLGSI
-16 YPDINSEKYKAALT
+16 YPDINSEKYKSDLAK
-30 QLTEGIKS
+30 LTEGIKT

-48 PDQKAGLNIE
+48 PDQKNHLNIQ

-98 LNQVESLTDQYEIQL
+98 LNQVESLTDQYQIQL

-120 AENRGILPEF
+120 SKNRGILSEF
-130 YAKFPQ
+130 YANFPQ

-142 SINEMIEDDI
+142 SINQMLEDDI
-152 HTLSPELEE
+152 HTLSPELEG

-184 LKDSETKKLF
+184 LKDPETGKLF

-206 QLRKE
+206 RLRKE

-242 EKRSWNNA
+242 EERSWNCA
-250 IDRALSSSRIKKETL
+250 IDRALSSSRMKKETL

-270 AIEESLPHWRK
+270 AIEESLPQWRK
-281 YLCAKAEYLKNH
+281 YLKAKAEYLKNH

-304 KGLSFYDLF
+304 KGLAFYDLF
-313 APLDGKTASDG
+313 APLDGNTSSDG
-324 QSVNDGI
+324 N
-331 TSNPGAATAG
+331 TNTAG
-341 KENTADITTT
+341 QTETGCNTATPSATN
-351 TGITSNRA
+351 NRA
-359 ASEDSLLS
+359 ASEESLLS
-367 KNWTFEEARDYIVK
+367 KEWTFEEARNYIVK

-387 PVMGDFARNAFD
+387 PVMGDFAKNAFD
-399 RNWIDAR
+399 KNWIDAR

-536 CRLMADAQERS
+536 CRLMAHAQERS
-547 YGDGLSDER
+547 YGDGLSAQR

-573 FYNYPYAFGQLFA
+573 FYNFPYAFGQLFA

-597 KAFVDIYCKLLADT
+597 KAFVDIYCNLLSDT
-611 GSMSCEDLCRQA
+611 GSMSCEDLCFKA

-644 EQFCRE
+644 EQFCKE

>member
-1 MNRQTNIPDWDLTSI
+1 MNKPTNLPDWDLGSI
-16 YPDINSEKYKAALT
+16 YSDINSEKYKSDLAK
-30 QLTEGIKS
+30 LTEGIKT

-48 PDQKAGLNIE
+48 PDQKNHLNIQ

-98 LNQVESLTDQYEIQL
+98 LNQVESITDQYQIQL

-120 AENRGILPEF
+120 SKNRGILSEF
-130 YAKFPQ
+130 YVNFPQ

-142 SINEMIEDDI
+142 SINEMLEDDI
-152 HTLSPELEE
+152 HTLSPELEG

-184 LKDSETKKLF
+184 LKDPETGKLF

-206 QLRKE
+206 RLRKE

-242 EKRSWNNA
+242 EERSWNCA
-250 IDRALSSSRIKKETL
+250 IDRALSSSRMKKETL

-270 AIEESLPHWRK
+270 AIEESLPQWRR
-281 YLCAKAEYLKNH
+281 YLKAKAEYLKNH

-304 KGLSFYDLF
+304 KGLAFYDLF
-313 APLDGKTASDG
+313 APLDGNTASDG
-324 QSVNDGI
+324 N
-331 TSNPGAATAG
+331 TNTAG
-341 KENTADITTT
+341 QTETGCNTNTCDSTN
-351 TGITSNRA
+351 NRA
-359 ASEDSLLS
+359 ASEESLLS
-367 KNWTFEEARDYIVK
+367 KNWTFEEARDYIIK

-387 PVMGDFARNAFD
+387 PVMGDFAKNAFD
-399 RNWIDAR
+399 KNWIDAR

-547 YGDGLSDER
+547 YGDGLSAER

-573 FYNYPYAFGQLFA
+573 FYNFPYAFGQLFA

-597 KAFVDIYCKLLADT
+597 KAFVDIYCNLLSDT
-611 GSMSCEDLCRQA
+611 GSMSCEDLCFKA

-644 EQFCRE
+644 EQFCME

>member
-1 MNRQTNIPDWDLTSI
+1 MNKPTIIPDWDLGSI
-16 YPDINSEKYKAALT
+16 YPDINSEKYKSDLAK
-30 QLTEGIKS
+30 LTEGIKT

-48 PDQKAGLNIE
+48 PDQKNHLNIQ

-120 AENRGILPEF
+120 AKNRGILSEF
-130 YAKFPQ
+130 YVNFPQ

-142 SINEMIEDDI
+142 SINEMLEDDI
-152 HTLSPELEE
+152 HTLSPELEG

-184 LKDSETKKLF
+184 LKDPETGKLF

-206 QLRKE
+206 RLRKE

-242 EKRSWNNA
+242 EERSWNCA
-250 IDRALSSSRIKKETL
+250 IDRALSSSRMKKETL

-270 AIEESLPHWRK
+270 AIEESLPQWRR
-281 YLCAKAEYLKNH
+281 YLKAKAEYLKNH

-304 KGLSFYDLF
+304 KGLAFYDLF
-313 APLDGKTASDG
+313 APLDGNTTSDG
-324 QSVNDGI
+324 N
-331 TSNPGAATAG
+331 TNTAG
-341 KENTADITTT
+341 QTETGCNTATPSATN
-351 TGITSNRA
+351 NRA
-359 ASEDSLLS
+359 ASEESLLS

-387 PVMGDFARNAFD
+387 PVMGDFAKNAFD
-399 RNWIDAR
+399 KNWIDAR

-547 YGDGLSDER
+547 YGDGLSAQR

-573 FYNYPYAFGQLFA
+573 FYNFPYAFGQLFA

-597 KAFVDIYCKLLADT
+597 KAFVDIYCNLLSDT
-611 GSMSCEDLCRQA
+611 GSMSCEDLCFKA

-644 EQFCRE
+644 EQFCKE

>member
-1 MNRQTNIPDWDLTSI
+1 MNKPTNIPDWDLGSI
-16 YPDINSEKYKAALT
+16 YPDINSEKYKSDLAK
-30 QLTEGIKS
+30 LTEGIKT

-48 PDQKAGLNIE
+48 PDQKNHLNIQ

-120 AENRGILPEF
+120 SKNRGILSEF
-130 YAKFPQ
+130 YVNFPQ

-142 SINEMIEDDI
+142 SINEMLEDDI
-152 HTLSPELEE
+152 HTLSPELEG

-184 LKDSETKKLF
+184 LKDPETGKLF

-206 QLRKE
+206 RLRKE

-242 EKRSWNNA
+242 EERSWNCA
-250 IDRALSSSRIKKETL
+250 IDRALSSSRMKKETL

-270 AIEESLPHWRK
+270 AIEESLPQWRK
-281 YLCAKAEYLKNH
+281 YLKAKAKYLKNH

-304 KGLSFYDLF
+304 KGLAFYDLF
-313 APLDGKTASDG
+313 APLDGNTT
-324 QSVNDGI
+324 NDGN
-331 TSNPGAATAG
+331 TNTAG
-341 KENTADITTT
+341 HTETGCITANPSATN
-351 TGITSNRA
+351 NRA
-359 ASEDSLLS
+359 ASEESLLS

-387 PVMGDFARNAFD
+387 PVMGDFAKNAFD
-399 RNWIDAR
+399 KNWIDAR

-536 CRLMADAQERS
+536 CRLMTDAQERS

-573 FYNYPYAFGQLFA
+573 FYNFPYAFGQLFA

-597 KAFVDIYCKLLADT
+597 KAFVDIYCNLLSDT
-611 GSMSCEDLCRQA
+611 GSMSCEDLCFKA

-644 EQFCRE
+644 EQFCKE

>member
-1 MNRQTNIPDWDLTSI
+1 MNKPTNIPDWDLGSI
-16 YPDINSEKYKAALT
+16 YPDINSEKYKSDLAK
-30 QLTEGIKS
+30 LTEGIKT

-48 PDQKAGLNIE
+48 PDQKNHLNIQ

-120 AENRGILPEF
+120 AKNRGILSEF
-130 YAKFPQ
+130 YVNFPQ

-142 SINEMIEDDI
+142 SINEMLEDDI
-152 HTLSPELEE
+152 HTLSPELEG

-184 LKDSETKKLF
+184 LKDPETGKLF

-206 QLRKE
+206 RLRKE

-242 EKRSWNNA
+242 EERSWNCA
-250 IDRALSSSRIKKETL
+250 IDRALSSSRMKKETL

-270 AIEESLPHWRK
+270 AIEESLPQWRK
-281 YLCAKAEYLKNH
+281 YLKAKAEYLKNH

-304 KGLSFYDLF
+304 KGLAFYDLF
-313 APLDGKTASDG
+313 APLDGNTSSDG
-324 QSVNDGI
+324 N
-331 TSNPGAATAG
+331 TNTAG
-341 KENTADITTT
+341 QTETGCNTTT
-351 TGITSNRA
+351 PSATNNRA
-359 ASEDSLLS
+359 ASEESLLS

-387 PVMGDFARNAFD
+387 PVMGDFAKNAFD
-399 RNWIDAR
+399 KNWIDAR

-573 FYNYPYAFGQLFA
+573 FYNFPYAFGQLFA

-597 KAFVDIYCKLLADT
+597 KAFVDIYCNLLSDT
-611 GSMSCEDLCRQA
+611 GSMSCEDLCFKA

-644 EQFCRE
+644 EQFCKE

>member
-1 MNRQTNIPDWDLTSI
+1 MNKPTNIPDWDLGSI
-16 YPDINSEKYKAALT
+16 YPNINSEKYKSDLAK
-30 QLTEGIKS
+30 LTEGIKT
-38 LKALNDQAEN
+38 LKALNDQAEK
-48 PDQKAGLNIE
+48 PDQKNHLNIQ

-120 AENRGILPEF
+120 AKNRGILSEF
-130 YAKFPQ
+130 YVNFPQ

-142 SINEMIEDDI
+142 SINEMLEDDI
-152 HTLSPELEE
+152 HTLSPELEG

-184 LKDSETKKLF
+184 LKDPETGKLF

-242 EKRSWNNA
+242 EERSWNCA
-250 IDRALSSSRIKKETL
+250 IDRALSSSRMKKETL

-270 AIEESLPHWRK
+270 AIEESLPQWRK
-281 YLCAKAEYLKNH
+281 YLKAKAEYLKNH

-304 KGLSFYDLF
+304 KGLAFYDLF
-313 APLDGKTASDG
+313 APLDGNTASDG
-324 QSVNDGI
+324 N
-331 TSNPGAATAG
+331 TNTAG
-341 KENTADITTT
+341 QTETGCNTATPSATN
-351 TGITSNRA
+351 NRA
-359 ASEDSLLS
+359 ASEESLLS
-367 KNWTFEEARDYIVK
+367 KNWTFEEARDYIIK

-387 PVMGDFARNAFD
+387 PVMGDFAKNAFD
-399 RNWIDAR
+399 KNWIDAR

-547 YGDGLSDER
+547 YGDGLSAQR

-573 FYNYPYAFGQLFA
+573 FYNFPYAFGQLFA

-597 KAFVDIYCKLLADT
+597 KAFVDIYCNLLSDT
-611 GSMSCEDLCRQA
+611 GSMSCEDLCFKA

-644 EQFCRE
+644 EQFCKE

>member
-1 MNRQTNIPDWDLTSI
+1 MNKPTNIPDWDLGSI
-16 YPDINSEKYKAALT
+16 YPDINSEKYKSDLAK
-30 QLTEGIKS
+30 LTEGIKT

-48 PDQKAGLNIE
+48 PDQKNHLNIQ

-120 AENRGILPEF
+120 SKNRGILSEF
-130 YAKFPQ
+130 YVNFPQ

-142 SINEMIEDDI
+142 SINEMLEDDI
-152 HTLSPELEE
+152 HTLSPELEG

-184 LKDSETKKLF
+184 LKDPETGKLF

-206 QLRKE
+206 RLRKE

-242 EKRSWNNA
+242 EERSWNCA
-250 IDRALSSSRIKKETL
+250 IDRALSSSRMKKETL

-270 AIEESLPHWRK
+270 AIEESLPQWRK
-281 YLCAKAEYLKNH
+281 YLKAKAEYLKNH
-293 NATASTNCGKE
+293 NATASTNCDKE
-304 KGLSFYDLF
+304 KGLAFYDLF
-313 APLDGKTASDG
+313 APLDGNTTSDG
-324 QSVNDGI
+324 N
-331 TSNPGAATAG
+331 TNTAG
-341 KENTADITTT
+341 QTETGCNTN
-351 TGITSNRA
+351 TSDSTNNRA
-359 ASEDSLLS
+359 ASEESLLS
-367 KNWTFEEARDYIVK
+367 KNWTFEEARDYIIK

-387 PVMGDFARNAFD
+387 PVMGDFAKNAFD
-399 RNWIDAR
+399 KNWIDAR

-431 FTGAFSDII
+431 FTGTFSDII

-484 ILKTASKEDRIK
+484 ILKTASKKDRIK

-573 FYNYPYAFGQLFA
+573 FYNFPYAFGQLFA

-597 KAFVDIYCKLLADT
+597 KAFVDIYCNLLSDT
-611 GSMSCEDLCRQA
+611 GSMSCEDLCFKA

-644 EQFCRE
+644 EQFCKE

>member
-1 MNRQTNIPDWDLTSI
+1 MNKPTNIPDWDLGSI
-16 YPDINSEKYKAALT
+16 YPDINSEKYKSDLAK
-30 QLTEGIKS
+30 LTEGIKT

-48 PDQKAGLNIE
+48 PDQKNHLNIQ

-98 LNQVESLTDQYEIQL
+98 LNQVEFLTDQYQIQL

-120 AENRGILPEF
+120 SKNRGILSEF
-130 YAKFPQ
+130 YANFPQ

-142 SINEMIEDDI
+142 SINEMLEDDI
-152 HTLSPELEE
+152 HTLSPELEG

-175 RLHEQLISN
+175 SLHEQLISN
-184 LKDSETKKLF
+184 LKDPETGKLF

-206 QLRKE
+206 RLRKE

-242 EKRSWNNA
+242 EERSWNCA
-250 IDRALSSSRIKKETL
+250 IDRALSSSRMKKETL

-270 AIEESLPHWRK
+270 AIEESLPQWRK
-281 YLCAKAEYLKNH
+281 YLKAKAEYLKNH
-293 NATASTNCGKE
+293 NATASTNCDKE
-304 KGLSFYDLF
+304 KGLAFYDLF
-313 APLDGKTASDG
+313 APLDGNTTSDG
-324 QSVNDGI
+324 N
-331 TSNPGAATAG
+331 TNTAG
-341 KENTADITTT
+341 QTETGCNTN
-351 TGITSNRA
+351 TSDSTNNRA
-359 ASEDSLLS
+359 ASEESLLS
-367 KNWTFEEARDYIVK
+367 KNWTFEEARDYIIK

-387 PVMGDFARNAFD
+387 PVMGDFAKNAFD
-399 RNWIDAR
+399 KNWIDAR

-547 YGDGLSDER
+547 YGDGLSDKR

-573 FYNYPYAFGQLFA
+573 FYNFPYAFGQLFA

-597 KAFVDIYCKLLADT
+597 KAFVDIYCKLLSDT
-611 GSMSCEDLCRQA
+611 GSMSCEDLCFKA

-650 AE
+650 TE

>member
-1 MNRQTNIPDWDLTSI
+1 MNKPTNIPDWDLGSI
-16 YPDINSEKYKAALT
+16 YPDINSEKYKSDLAK
-30 QLTEGIKS
+30 LTEGIKT

-48 PDQKAGLNIE
+48 PDQKNHLNIQ

-120 AENRGILPEF
+120 AKNRGILSEF
-130 YAKFPQ
+130 YVNFPQ
-136 YRKYEF
+136 YKKYEF
-142 SINEMIEDDI
+142 SINEMLEDDI
-152 HTLSPELEE
+152 HTLSPELEG

-184 LKDSETKKLF
+184 LKDPETGKLF

-206 QLRKE
+206 RLRKE

-242 EKRSWNNA
+242 EERSWNCA
-250 IDRALSSSRIKKETL
+250 IDRALSSSRMKKETL

-270 AIEESLPHWRK
+270 AIEESLPQWRK
-281 YLCAKAEYLKNH
+281 YLKAKAEYLKNH

-304 KGLSFYDLF
+304 KGLAFYDLF
-313 APLDGKTASDG
+313 APLDGNTTSDG
-324 QSVNDGI
+324 N
-331 TSNPGAATAG
+331 TNTAG
-341 KENTADITTT
+341 QTETGCNTN
-351 TGITSNRA
+351 TSDSTNNRA
-359 ASEDSLLS
+359 ASEESLLS
-367 KNWTFEEARDYIVK
+367 KNWTFDEARDYIIR
-381 EFTSFS
+381 EFASFS
-387 PVMGDFARNAFD
+387 PKMGEFAQNAFD

-474 TFAETIVKQD
+474 TFAETILKQD

-536 CRLMADAQERS
+536 CRLMAHAQERS
-547 YGDGLSDER
+547 YGDGLSAQR

-573 FYNYPYAFGQLFA
+573 FYNFPYAFGQLFA

-597 KAFVDIYCKLLADT
+597 KAFVDIYCNLLSDT
-611 GSMSCEDLCRQA
+611 GSMSCEDLCFKA

-644 EQFCRE
+644 EQFCKE

>member
-1 MNRQTNIPDWDLTSI
+1 MNKPTNIPDWDLGSI
-16 YPDINSEKYKAALT
+16 YPDINSEKYKSDLAK
-30 QLTEGIKS
+30 LTEGIKT
-38 LKALNDQAEN
+38 LKALNDQAED
-48 PDQKAGLNIE
+48 PDQKNHLNIQ

-120 AENRGILPEF
+120 AKNRGILSEF
-130 YAKFPQ
+130 YANFPQ
-136 YRKYEF
+136 YKKYEF
-142 SINEMIEDDI
+142 SINEMLEDDI
-152 HTLSPELEE
+152 HTLSPELEG

-184 LKDSETKKLF
+184 LKDPETGKLF

-206 QLRKE
+206 RLRKE

-242 EKRSWNNA
+242 EERSWNCA
-250 IDRALSSSRIKKETL
+250 IDRALSSSRMKKETL

-270 AIEESLPHWRK
+270 AIEESLPQWRK
-281 YLCAKAEYLKNH
+281 YLKAKAEYLKNH
-293 NATASTNCGKE
+293 NTTVSTNCGKE
-304 KGLSFYDLF
+304 KGLAFYDLF
-313 APLDGKTASDG
+313 APLDGNTTSDG
-324 QSVNDGI
+324 N
-331 TSNPGAATAG
+331 TNTAG
-341 KENTADITTT
+341 QTETGCNTATPSATN
-351 TGITSNRA
+351 NRA
-359 ASEDSLLS
+359 ASEESLLS
-367 KNWTFEEARDYIVK
+367 KNWTFEEARDCIVK

-387 PVMGDFARNAFD
+387 PVMGDFAKNAFD
-399 RNWIDAR
+399 KNWIDAR

-484 ILKTASKEDRIK
+484 ILKTASKKDRIK

-547 YGDGLSDER
+547 YGDGLSAER

-573 FYNYPYAFGQLFA
+573 FYNFPYAFGQLFA

-597 KAFVDIYCKLLADT
+597 KAFVDIYCNLLSDT
-611 GSMSCEDLCRQA
+611 GSMSCEDLCFKA

-644 EQFCRE
+644 EQFCKE

>member
-1 MNRQTNIPDWDLTSI
+1 MNKPTNIPDWDLGSI
-16 YPDINSEKYKAALT
+16 YPDINSEKYKSDLAK
-30 QLTEGIKS
+30 LTEGIKT

-48 PDQKAGLNIE
+48 PDLKNHLNIQ

-120 AENRGILPEF
+120 SKNRGILSEF
-130 YAKFPQ
+130 YANFPQ

-142 SINEMIEDDI
+142 SINQMLEDDI
-152 HTLSPELEE
+152 HTLSPELEG

-184 LKDSETKKLF
+184 LKDPETGKLF

-206 QLRKE
+206 RLRKE

-242 EKRSWNNA
+242 EERSWNCA
-250 IDRALSSSRIKKETL
+250 IDRALSSSRMKKETL

-270 AIEESLPHWRK
+270 AIEESLPQWRK
-281 YLCAKAEYLKNH
+281 YLKAKAEYLKNH

-304 KGLSFYDLF
+304 KGLAFYDLF
-313 APLDGKTASDG
+313 APLDGNTASDG
-324 QSVNDGI
+324 N
-331 TSNPGAATAG
+331 TNTAG
-341 KENTADITTT
+341 QTETGCNTATPSATN
-351 TGITSNRA
+351 NRA
-359 ASEDSLLS
+359 ASEESLLS
-367 KNWTFEEARDYIVK
+367 KNWTFDEARDYIIR
-381 EFTSFS
+381 EFASFS
-387 PVMGDFARNAFD
+387 PKMGEFAQNAFD

-506 QVLVDILCRFYFERS
+506 QVLVDILCRFFFERS

-547 YGDGLSDER
+547 YGDGLSAQR

-573 FYNYPYAFGQLFA
+573 FYNFPYAFGQLFA

-597 KAFVDIYCKLLADT
+597 KAFVDIYCNLLSDT
-611 GSMSCEDLCRQA
+611 GSMSCEDLCFKA

-644 EQFCRE
+644 EQFCKE

>member
-1 MNRQTNIPDWDLTSI
+1 MNKPTNIPDWDLGSI
-16 YPDINSEKYKAALT
+16 YPDINSEKYKSDLAK
-30 QLTEGIKS
+30 LTEGIKT

-48 PDQKAGLNIE
+48 PDQKNHLNIQ

-120 AENRGILPEF
+120 AKNRGILSEF
-130 YAKFPQ
+130 YVNFPQ
-136 YRKYEF
+136 YKKYEF
-142 SINEMIEDDI
+142 SINEMLEDDI
-152 HTLSPELEE
+152 HTLSPELEG

-184 LKDSETKKLF
+184 LKDPETGKLF

-206 QLRKE
+206 RLRKE

-242 EKRSWNNA
+242 EERSWNCA
-250 IDRALSSSRIKKETL
+250 IDRALSSSRMKKETL

-270 AIEESLPHWRK
+270 AIEESLPQWRK
-281 YLCAKAEYLKNH
+281 YLKAKAEYLKNH

-304 KGLSFYDLF
+304 KGLAFYDLF
-313 APLDGKTASDG
+313 APLDGNTA
-324 QSVNDGI
+324 NDGNTNTGGQTE
-331 TSNPGAATAG
+331 TSC
-341 KENTADITTT
+341 NTN
-351 TGITSNRA
+351 TSDSTNNRA
-359 ASEDSLLS
+359 ASEESLLS

-387 PVMGDFARNAFD
+387 PVMGDFAKNAFD
-399 RNWIDAR
+399 KNWIDAR

-536 CRLMADAQERS
+536 CRLMAHAQERS
-547 YGDGLSDER
+547 YGDGLSAER

-573 FYNYPYAFGQLFA
+573 FYNFPYAFGQLFA

-597 KAFVDIYCKLLADT
+597 KAFVDIYCNLLSDT
-611 GSMSCEDLCRQA
+611 GSMSCEDLCFKA

-644 EQFCRE
+644 EQFCKE

>member
-1 MNRQTNIPDWDLTSI
+1 MNKPTNIPDWDLGSI
-16 YPDINSEKYKAALT
+16 YPDINSEKYKSDLAK
-30 QLTEGIKS
+30 LTEGIKT
-38 LKALNDQAEN
+38 LKALNDQTEN
-48 PDQKAGLNIE
+48 PDQKNHLNIQ

-120 AENRGILPEF
+120 AKNRGILSEF
-130 YAKFPQ
+130 YVNFPQ

-142 SINEMIEDDI
+142 SINEMLEDDI
-152 HTLSPELEE
+152 HTLSPELEG

-175 RLHEQLISN
+175 SLHEQLISN
-184 LKDSETKKLF
+184 LKDPETGKLF

-206 QLRKE
+206 RLRKE

-242 EKRSWNNA
+242 EERSWNCA
-250 IDRALSSSRIKKETL
+250 IDRALSSSRMKKETL

-270 AIEESLPHWRK
+270 AIEESLPQWRK
-281 YLCAKAEYLKNH
+281 YLKAKAEYLKNH

-304 KGLSFYDLF
+304 KGLAFYDLF
-313 APLDGKTASDG
+313 APLDGNTTSDG
-324 QSVNDGI
+324 N
-331 TSNPGAATAG
+331 TNTAG
-341 KENTADITTT
+341 QTETGCNTATPSATN
-351 TGITSNRA
+351 NRA
-359 ASEDSLLS
+359 ASEESLLS
-367 KNWTFEEARDYIVK
+367 KNWTFEEARDYIIK

-387 PVMGDFARNAFD
+387 PVMGDFAKNAFD
-399 RNWIDAR
+399 KNWIDAR

-547 YGDGLSDER
+547 YGDGLSAQR

-573 FYNYPYAFGQLFA
+573 FYNFPYAFGQLFA

-597 KAFVDIYCKLLADT
+597 KAFVDIYCNLLSDT
-611 GSMSCEDLCRQA
+611 GSMSCEDLCFKA

-644 EQFCRE
+644 EQFCKE

>member
-1 MNRQTNIPDWDLTSI
+1 MNKPTNIPDWDLGSI
-16 YPDINSEKYKAALT
+16 YPDINSEKYKSDLAK
-30 QLTEGIKS
+30 LTEGIKT

-48 PDQKAGLNIE
+48 PDQKNHLNIQ

-120 AENRGILPEF
+120 AKNRGILSEF
-130 YAKFPQ
+130 YANFPQ

-142 SINEMIEDDI
+142 SINEMLEDDI
-152 HTLSPELEE
+152 HTLSPELEG

-184 LKDSETKKLF
+184 LKDPETGKLF

-206 QLRKE
+206 RLRKE

-242 EKRSWNNA
+242 EERSWNCA
-250 IDRALSSSRIKKETL
+250 IDRALSSSRMKKETL

-270 AIEESLPHWRK
+270 AIEESLPQWRK
-281 YLCAKAEYLKNH
+281 YLKAKAEYLKNH

-304 KGLSFYDLF
+304 KGLAFYDLF
-313 APLDGKTASDG
+313 APLDGNTASDG
-324 QSVNDGI
+324 N
-331 TSNPGAATAG
+331 TNTAG
-341 KENTADITTT
+341 QTETGCNTN
-351 TGITSNRA
+351 TSDSTNNRA
-359 ASEDSLLS
+359 ASEESLLS
-367 KNWTFEEARDYIVK
+367 KNWTFEEARDYIIR
-381 EFTSFS
+381 EFASFS
-387 PVMGDFARNAFD
+387 PKMGEFAQNAFD

-536 CRLMADAQERS
+536 CRLMAHAQERS
-547 YGDGLSDER
+547 YGDGLSAER

-573 FYNYPYAFGQLFA
+573 FYNFPYAFGQLFA

-597 KAFVDIYCKLLADT
+597 KAFVDIYCNLLSDT
-611 GSMSCEDLCRQA
+611 GSMSCEDLCFKA

-644 EQFCRE
+644 EQFCKE

>member
-1 MNRQTNIPDWDLTSI
+1 MNKPTNIPDWDLGSI
-16 YPDINSEKYKAALT
+16 YPDINSEKYKSDLAK
-30 QLTEGIKS
+30 LTEGIKT

-48 PDQKAGLNIE
+48 PDQKNHLNIQ

-120 AENRGILPEF
+120 SKNRGILSEF
-130 YAKFPQ
+130 YVNFPQ

-142 SINEMIEDDI
+142 SINEMLEDDI
-152 HTLSPELEE
+152 HTLSPELEG

-175 RLHEQLISN
+175 RIHEQLISN
-184 LKDSETKKLF
+184 LKDPETGKLF

-206 QLRKE
+206 RLRKE

-242 EKRSWNNA
+242 EERSWNCA
-250 IDRALSSSRIKKETL
+250 IDRALSSSRMKKETL

-270 AIEESLPHWRK
+270 AIEESLPQWRK
-281 YLCAKAEYLKNH
+281 YLKAKAEYLKNH

-304 KGLSFYDLF
+304 KGLAFYDLF
-313 APLDGKTASDG
+313 APLDGNTT
-324 QSVNDGI
+324 NDGN
-331 TSNPGAATAG
+331 TNTAG
-341 KENTADITTT
+341 HTETGCITANPSATN
-351 TGITSNRA
+351 NRA
-359 ASEDSLLS
+359 ASEESLLS

-387 PVMGDFARNAFD
+387 PVMGDFAKNAFD
-399 RNWIDAR
+399 KNWIDAR

-440 TLAHEL
+440 TLTHEL

-547 YGDGLSDER
+547 YGDGLSAER

-573 FYNYPYAFGQLFA
+573 FYNFPYAFGQLFA

-597 KAFVDIYCKLLADT
+597 KAFVDIYCNLLSDT
-611 GSMSCEDLCRQA
+611 GSMSCEDLCFKA

-644 EQFCRE
+644 EQFCKE

>member
-1 MNRQTNIPDWDLTSI
+1 MNKSTNIPDWDLGSI
-16 YPDINSEKYKAALT
+16 YPDINSEKYKSDLAK
-30 QLTEGIKS
+30 LTEGIKT

-48 PDQKAGLNIE
+48 PDQKNHLNIQ

-120 AENRGILPEF
+120 AKNRGILSEF
-130 YAKFPQ
+130 YANFPQ

-142 SINEMIEDDI
+142 SINEMLEDDI
-152 HTLSPELEE
+152 HTLSPELEG

-184 LKDSETKKLF
+184 LKDPETGKLF

-206 QLRKE
+206 RLRKE

-242 EKRSWNNA
+242 EERSWNCA
-250 IDRALSSSRIKKETL
+250 IDRALSSSRMKKETL

-270 AIEESLPHWRK
+270 AIEESLPQWRK
-281 YLCAKAEYLKNH
+281 YLKAKAEYLKNH

-304 KGLSFYDLF
+304 KGLAFYDLF
-313 APLDGKTASDG
+313 APLDGNTA
-324 QSVNDGI
+324 NDGN
-331 TSNPGAATAG
+331 TNTAG
-341 KENTADITTT
+341 QTETGCNTATPSATN
-351 TGITSNRA
+351 NRA
-359 ASEDSLLS
+359 ASEESLLS
-367 KNWTFEEARDYIVK
+367 KNWTFEEARDYIIK

-387 PVMGDFARNAFD
+387 PVMGDFAKNAFD
-399 RNWIDAR
+399 KNWIDAR

-461 NANYPMTLAETAS
+461 NANYPMTLAETSS

-536 CRLMADAQERS
+536 CRLMAHAQERS

-573 FYNYPYAFGQLFA
+573 FYNFPYAFGQLFA

-597 KAFVDIYCKLLADT
+597 KAFVDIYCNLLSDT
-611 GSMSCEDLCRQA
+611 GSMSCEDLCFKA

-644 EQFCRE
+644 EQFCKE